1 MSELQQITLQNN
13 AKAKQPL
20 KNKFYKMH
28 NTAWP
33 MCNTLK
39 QLSMSRHKT
48 RRMAPS
54 QLGTLTLLQAGHSSI
69 SS

>member
-1 MSELQQITLQNN
+1 MSQLQQITLQNN

-33 MCNTLK
+33 MCNTLQ
-39 QLSMSRHKT
+39 QLSRHKI
-48 RRMAPS
+48 RRMARS